1 MRTIILSVLFS
12 LICLQSFADIPV
24 CTAPDNQYFDERLVH
39 KNVVSDGNNGAIVAW
54 FDYRL
59 GPNSDIYTQK
69 FDSLGNHVWTL
80 NGVQLNNTTGR
91 EINPYIIGDSLGGAI
106 VVWQDSSP
114 TTLWDIKTQRVDA
127 SGNILWGDTGV
138 FMCNASGL
146 QEYVVAVEDGSG
158 GAICAWQ
165 DERSSGNR
173 DIYVQKIDANG
184 NILWTPNGINVTNIA
199 GNQSS
204 VEITTDG
211 AGGAIVTWY
220 DFNRDVFAQ
229 KIASNGNIMWTA
241 NGVPLCTEA
250 HDQKHPTITHDGAG
264 GAIVVWADTRAGT
277 GDIYA
282 QRIRADGTIAW
293 TYNGIGVCTN
303 SNAQS
308 SPMIISDD
316 NNGAIMIWPD
326 FREWNIDIY
335 SQRVDSSGNTLWQ
348 VDGIAVVEDTSN
360 QYHRM
365 ISEDGFGGALICW
378 EDDRYGNDDIFVQH
392 IDENGNLLWI
402 TNGVHVC
409 CATTNERRPSV
420 CHDGRGGAFIAWE
433 DLRNYPATTLKDLYG
448 NFVDSSG
455 SLGVEEIK
463 EPVSNN
469 YYMLVSPNPFK
480 ANVQI
485 NYTIHNSGQVNIS
498 IYNILGERINILV
511 DEYKTD
517 GNYIVIWNG
526 RDDFDNIVLPGVYY
540 CKLNVGNKYSQTQ
553 KILFIQ

>member
-1 MRTIILSVLFS
+1 MRIIVLSVLFS

-24 CTAPDNQYFDERLVH
+24 CTAPDNQYLDERLVH
-39 KNVVSDGNNGAIVAW
+39 KNVVPDGNNGVIVAW
-54 FDYRL
+54 YDYRL
-59 GPNSDIYTQK
+59 GTNSDIYAQK

-80 NGVQLNNTTGR
+80 NGVQLNTTTGR
-91 EINPYIIGDSLGGAI
+91 ETDPVIVTDGSGGAI

-114 TTLWDIKTQRVDA
+114 TTVWDIKTQRIDA

-138 FMCNASGL
+138 FMCKTNGV
-146 QEYVVAVEDGSG
+146 QEFVAVVEDGSG

-165 DERSSGNR
+165 DARSGNW

-184 NILWTPNGINVTNIA
+184 NILWTTNGVAITNIA
-199 GNQSS
+199 GNQWS

-211 AGGAIVTWY
+211 SGGAIITWY
-220 DFNRDVFAQ
+220 DNNNDIYAQ
-229 KIASNGNIMWTA
+229 RVASNGSVMWTA

-250 HDQKHPTITHDGAG
+250 HNQKHPTITSDSVG
-264 GAIVVWADTRAGT
+264 GAIVVWEDARAGLS
-277 GDIYA
+277 DIYA
-282 QRIRADGTIAW
+282 QRIRANGNIVWAN
-293 TYNGIGVCTN
+293 NGIGVCTYTSSQN
-303 SNAQS
+303 
-308 SPMIISDD
+308 SPMVVSDGC
-316 NNGAIMIWPD
+316 NGAIIIWPD

-335 SQRVDSSGNTLWQ
+335 SQRIDSSGNALWQ
-348 VDGIAVVEDTSN
+348 VDGIAVIEDTSH

-378 EDDRYGNDDIFVQH
+378 EDDRNGSDDIFVQH
-392 IDENGNLLWI
+392 IDENGNLLWT

-409 CATTNERRPSV
+409 CATTDERRPSV
-420 CHDGRGGAFIAWE
+420 CHNGRGGAFLVWE
-433 DLRNYPATTLKDLYG
+433 DRRNMATTLRDLYG
-448 NFVDSSG
+448 NYVDSSG
-455 SLGVEEIK
+455 SLGVEETQEQI
-463 EPVSNN
+463 SRN
-469 YYMLVSPNPFK
+469 YNIMLISPNPFK